1 MDVKSVRFVRSAAQW
16 RGLAEDGLP
25 EVAFVGRSNVGKSS
39 LVNMLVGRRAL
50 AHTSRTPGKTQL
62 FNYYCINERFYLIDV
77 PGFGYARV
85 ARTQRE
91 QWQRFIGRYLVERDV
106 LRLVIHLVDSR
117 HPPTALDKE
126 VMLLMK
132 QSNAAY
138 VIALTKVDKLSG
150 NARIQSMKT
159 VKNVLEAQGLSVPV
173 VETSSQDGRGRQ
185 ALLQWISDLLV

>member
-1 MDVKSVRFVRSAAQW
+1 
-16 RGLAEDGLP
+16 
-25 EVAFVGRSNVGKSS
+25 
-39 LVNMLVGRRAL
+39 
-50 AHTSRTPGKTQL
+50 
-62 FNYYCINERFYLIDV
+62 
-77 PGFGYARV
+77 
-85 ARTQRE
+85 
-91 QWQRFIGRYLVERDV
+91 
-106 LRLVIHLVDSR
+106 VIHLVDSR